1 MQFLTILKLILTILP
16 LLMDAIK
23 LIEQLIP
30 ESGKGSAKLGA
41 VKAVIEPSY
50 LASNETLPFES
61 AWPVI
66 EKVISGIV
74 TALND
79 AGVFKK

>member
-16 LLMDAIK
+16 LLIDAIK

-41 VKAVIEPSY
+41 VKSVIEPSY
-50 LASNETLPFES
+50 RASDETIPFES
-61 AWPVI
+61 GWPII